1 MQAPSDW
8 FTLIDSFEETTAALR
23 AMPEADATKASQALM
38 EQALDVLLRTADTPA
53 KMEKLCVW
61 HTDRL
66 YRLTNQVELLDA
78 ASFSFLRAV
87 GAVFGVVTKQRKM
100 SVAYLV
106 DNDMP
111 MDRLLG
117 VRAAFNALGFVVASP
132 ELLAIELSKESAA
145 HASRADPDAA
155 LREES
160 LAVATR
166 LFRETVAECKHVMWL
181 SGTATTKDLV
191 SLAAWLDDAPYVGV
205 FRNDAP
211 VDDTTVQLFRSAGRS
226 DPLAFG

>member
-8 FTLIDSFEETTAALR
+8 FTLIDSFEETSAAFR
-23 AMPEADATKASQALM
+23 AMPEADAIEASQALM
-38 EQALDVLLRTADTPA
+38 EQSLDVLLGTADTPA
-53 KMEKLCVW
+53 RMEKLCVW

-66 YRLTNQVELLDA
+66 YRLVNKLDRLDA

-106 DNDMP
+106 DNDIP

-117 VRAAFNALGFVVASP
+117 VRAAFNALGFVVVSP
-132 ELLAIELSKESAA
+132 ELLAMELSREPAA
-145 HASRADPDAA
+145 HASATDPHEA
-155 LREES
+155 LRNES
-160 LAVATR
+160 LAVAAR
-166 LFRETVAECKHVMWL
+166 LFREAVAERKHVMWL
-181 SGTATTKDLV
+181 SGTATTKELV
-191 SLAAWLDDAPYVGV
+191 SLAALLDDAPYVGV

-211 VDDTTVQLFRSAGRS
+211 VDGTTVQLFRSLGRS